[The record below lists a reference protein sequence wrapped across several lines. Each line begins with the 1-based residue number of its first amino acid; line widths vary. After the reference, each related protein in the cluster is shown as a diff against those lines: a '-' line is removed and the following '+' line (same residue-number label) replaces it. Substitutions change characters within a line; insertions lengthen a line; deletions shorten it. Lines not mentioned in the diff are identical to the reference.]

1 MHEVRAVIRQS
12 SDMHDGELKNSTWW
26 QDRLVREIAL
36 VLVLKLAL
44 IFALW
49 WVFFDLPDTQRVN
62 TPQVGSHLLG
72 TEPAAAHIPKEKL
85 K

>member
-1 MHEVRAVIRQS
+1 
-12 SDMHDGELKNSTWW
+12 MHDGELKNSTWW

-36 VLVLKLAL
+36 VLVIKLAL

-49 WVFFDLPDTQRVN
+49 WLFFDLPDSQRVK

-72 TEPAAAHIPKEKL
+72 AATAAVHTPKEKL